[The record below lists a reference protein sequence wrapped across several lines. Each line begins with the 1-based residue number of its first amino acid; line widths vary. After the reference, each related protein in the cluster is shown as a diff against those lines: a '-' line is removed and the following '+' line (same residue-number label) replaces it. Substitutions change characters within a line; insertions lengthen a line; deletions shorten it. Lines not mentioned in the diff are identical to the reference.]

1 MKKILI
7 GFILGGI
14 VFTLGGVLASTIVSS
29 TNVIYQDKTV
39 GGALDELYN
48 DSSRGK
54 ELIASAISKKGI
66 TTTSTDTFEVMANN
80 INQISCTLSD
90 LYTEKTY
97 VLQTYTGSP
106 QISATSS
113 IDVSS
118 DFQIAS
124 VKSYTNNS
132 IYINSDGSKAGNA
145 DVSVS
150 MVGNVLKVTAT
161 NANNSRWFRGNVTV
175 IVRGY
180 N

>member
-54 ELIASAISKKGI
+54 ELIASAISKKVI
-66 TTTSTDTFEVMANN
+66 TTISTDTFEVMANN

-90 LYTEKTY
+90 LYKEKTY

-106 QISATSS
+106 QTSATSS

-132 IYINSDGSKAGNA
+132 IYINSDGSKAGNS

-150 MVGNVLKVTAT
+150 MVGNILKVTAT
-161 NANNSRWFRGNVTV
+161 NSNNSRWFRGNVTV

>member
-1 MKKILI
+1 M
-7 GFILGGI
+7 F
-14 VFTLGGVLASTIVSS
+14 FTLGGVLASTIVSS

-66 TTTSTDTFEVMANN
+66 KTTSTDTFEVMANN

-90 LYTEKTY
+90 LYKEKTY

-106 QISATSS
+106 QTYATSS

-150 MVGNVLKVTAT
+150 MVGNILKVTAT